1 MIDTRFYIVTA
12 TDKPGLA
19 ELRQQTRPAHRA
31 YLRSQSLVQIYAAGP
46 LLEEH
51 RDAMNGTFILCGAGS
66 RNSVDAFIAADPY
79 ARSGLF
85 AEVSIRRLDWT
96 LGNPLASGDEAP
108 TSTVTQ
114 RNIH

>member
-1 MIDTRFYIVTA
+1 MTDTKFYVVTA

-31 YLRSQSLVQIYAAGP
+31 YLRGQSLVQICAAGP

-51 RDAMNGTFILCGAGS
+51 SEAMNGTFILCSADSRDSVEAFVAG
-66 RNSVDAFIAADPY
+66 DPY

-85 AEVSIRRLDWT
+85 AEVSIRRLNWT
-96 LGNPLASGDEAP
+96 MGNPLVSVDEAAR
-108 TSTVTQ
+108 STVTE
-114 RNIH
+114 